1 MANEDITLIALS
13 GYTEYGRVSKKDYN
27 FHMSLPSRII
37 SSLMD
42 DDSNLRSLK
51 NNTIIL
57 FNVFESKTA
66 KHLLLDCCPDQI
78 VLRLNAL
85 LLSINRSSS
94 IEYDKEYYR
103 RLEDV

>member
-27 FHMSLPSRII
+27 FHMSLPSKII

-42 DDSNLRSLK
+42 DDFNLRSLK
-51 NNTIIL
+51 NHAIIL

-66 KHLLLDCCPDQI
+66 RHLLLECCPDQTI
-78 VLRLNAL
+78 PRLNAL
-85 LLSINRSSS
+85 LLSINRSVSV
-94 IEYDKEYYR
+94 EYDKDYYR
-103 RLEDV
+103 RLENV